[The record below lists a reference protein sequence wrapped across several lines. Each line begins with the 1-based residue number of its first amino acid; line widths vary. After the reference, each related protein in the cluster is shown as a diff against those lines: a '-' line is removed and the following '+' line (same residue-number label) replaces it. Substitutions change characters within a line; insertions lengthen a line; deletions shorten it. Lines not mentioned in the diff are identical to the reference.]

1 MTSILKYPKEIPEI
15 VIKQVS
21 TNNLLLTKEE
31 KKAQC
36 KSFIDSDKFGKATH
50 ITLYM
55 LAANFSKIKETILFY
70 LSTAIDIDKFIKPAT
85 HPRVKLRIQQFIFLD
100 TITKTQTLIE
110 TVLVLIEALSRG
122 YSSVPELMTKY
133 DQSLPRKVIKKIR
146 DKDYDLEKILSS
158 CDVESFPITDEEK
171 KHLKLLYDDT
181 MEVFWEKLNK
191 FADFFD
197 RFYLVYLKTKHGL
210 SIQSG
215 GVFTEGK
222 YDLEKSYLSILDR
235 KNKDQM
241 PRGTFFV
248 KKHPEADFWYNAKSY
263 VKFNAK
269 LAEEI
274 TTISQ
279 ELFGIIQYIV
289 DSSFSYATNCGEG
302 YLPYTIREDGKAY
315 PMFLSKADSAEIK
328 SDLEDSLSKKILA
341 EMNTMDIS
349 IKLTDQFQGKP
360 GESFV
365 NDSITNMWFED

>member
-1 MTSILKYPKEIPEI
+1 MNLLEI

-31 KKAQC
+31 KKDQC

-55 LAANFSKIKETILFY
+55 LAANFGKIQQTILLY
-70 LSTAIDIDKFIKPAT
+70 LSIAMEIDKFIKPAT
-85 HPRVKLRIQQFIFLD
+85 HPRVKLRTQQFIFLD

-110 TVLVLIEALSRG
+110 TVLVLIEALSCG

-146 DKDYDLEKILSS
+146 DKNYDLEKILSF
-158 CDVESFPITDEEK
+158 CDVESLPITNEEK
-171 KHLKLLYDDT
+171 KHLKLLYRNT
-181 MEVFWEKLNK
+181 IEVFWEKLKK
-191 FADFFD
+191 FVDFYD

-222 YDLEKSYLSILDR
+222 YDLEKSYLSTLDR
-235 KNKDQM
+235 KSKEQM
-241 PRGTFFV
+241 PSGTFFV

-269 LAEEI
+269 LVEEI

-279 ELFGIIQYIV
+279 ELFEIVQYVV
-289 DSSFSYATNCGEG
+289 DSSFSYATNCGERF
-302 YLPYTIREDGKAY
+302 LPYTIREDGKAY
-315 PMFLSKADSAEIK
+315 PMFLSKVDSTEIK
-328 SDLEDSLSKKILA
+328 SELEDSLSKKILA
-341 EMNTMDIS
+341 EMNVMDIP
-349 IKLTDQFQGKP
+349 IKSTDQFQGKP
-360 GESFV
+360 GESFA